1 MSEYG
6 DRLFP
11 QHQELL
17 KASAI
22 SVEVA
27 AERGYVSV
35 DTMKRL
41 EQAGFA
47 KSQRRVPGLLIPLHA
62 TNEEIRL
69 HQYRP
74 DTPRLNGDGKP
85 VKYETPF
92 RSQLIIDVPPR
103 VNGRL
108 ADTSVPLV
116 ITEGSRKADAA
127 VTAGLA
133 CVALLGVN
141 GWTRDQQALPDWRDI
156 TLKGRQVFVAFD
168 SDVMTKK
175 EVAKALKA
183 LSTFLG
189 YRGAAVQLI
198 YLPSGEDGTKV
209 GVDDYLAAGH
219 SVDELLALARE
230 PSEKRKPDGGPPPRP
245 APKPPTP
252 VALDAA
258 LKVFRNWLHLDND
271 DVILTVAAAVVGNL
285 APGDPCWL
293 LVVAPPSSA
302 KTEVVRAI
310 DPLPCVYMASTV
322 TEAALLSGTSAK
334 ERAKDAT
341 GGLLRQVGE
350 FGILCFKDF
359 TSTLSQ
365 NKETAKQALS
375 ALREIYDGQWERP
388 VGTDGGK
395 MLTWKGKCGLV
406 GAVTPN
412 IDRYGQVVTSL
423 GDRYLLLRL
432 DAIEDQDEV
441 VGAALRHDH
450 DPGRMRRQLADAM
463 TGLIASADRAKVT
476 RELAEHEQKALG
488 RLAIYTAAARTPV
501 ERDSYTGDLL
511 VMPQAEG
518 PGRLALALKRI
529 YGGLEALGVDDGKR
543 WRILARIARDC
554 VPSVRT
560 TLIRHVVKLT
570 VPTKTDTIAEAVGMV
585 KKTAERHLEDL
596 ALLKLV
602 ERSRES
608 TAANAAV
615 LWQPSSWLADYFPS
629 ETDKYPP
636 SPNPSVKRVT
646 GPRDDPSPDDVDD
659 TVTPGE
665 GLPYVS
671 VSLDEP
677 PPYLSSETCRKCGQ
691 QLLHPESIALGL
703 CANHREAA

>member
-1 MSEYG
+1 MAMTHPYG
-6 DRLFP
+6 ARLFD
-11 QHQELL
+11 QHAKLL
-17 KASAI
+17 ADSAV
-22 SVEVA
+22 SPEVA

-41 EQAGFA
+41 EEIGFA

-62 TNEEIRL
+62 TDGEVRL

-103 VNGRL
+103 VSGRL
-108 ADTSVPLV
+108 ADVSIPLV

-133 CVALLGVN
+133 CVGLLGVN
-141 GWTRDQQALPDWRDI
+141 GWTRDQQPLPDWRDI
-156 TLKGRQVFVAFD
+156 ALKGRQVFVAFD
-168 SDVMTKK
+168 SDVMTKR
-175 EVAKALKA
+175 EVANAFKALA
-183 LSTFLG
+183 GFLE
-189 YRGAAVQLI
+189 YRDATVRLI
-198 YLPSGEDGTKV
+198 YLPPGEDGAKV
-209 GVDDYLAAGH
+209 GLDDFFADGH
-219 SVDELLALARE
+219 TIDELLALARE
-230 PSEKRKPDGGPPPRP
+230 PSERRKPNSDPPPQP
-245 APKPPTP
+245 TPKPPTP
-252 VALDAA
+252 IALDAA
-258 LKVFRNWLHLDND
+258 LKVFRNWLHLDSD

-310 DPLPCVYMASTV
+310 DPLPYVYMASTV

-450 DPGRMRRQLADAM
+450 DPGTMRRQLADAM

-488 RLAIYTAAARTPV
+488 QLAIYTAAARTPV

-529 YGGLEALGVDDGKR
+529 YGGLEALGVGDEKR
-543 WRILARIARDC
+543 WRILARIAGDC

-560 TLIRHVVKLT
+560 TLIRHVVELT
-570 VPTKTDTIAEAVGMV
+570 VSTKTDAIAEAIGMV

-608 TAANAAV
+608 AAANAAV
-615 LWQPSSWLADYFPS
+615 LWQPSSWLVDYFPS

-636 SPNPSVKRVT
+636 SPNPSVKSESDPPIDEVT
-646 GPRDDPSPDDVDD
+646 ERFDTGEDPSY
-659 TVTPGE
+659 
-665 GLPYVS
+665 LS
-671 VSLDEP
+671 VSLEDEP
-677 PPYLSSETCRKCGQ
+677 DLDQAAALIEREFDAIAIGD
-691 QLLHPESIALGL
+691 HWPEDTVG
-703 CANHREAA
+703 AAVNQ